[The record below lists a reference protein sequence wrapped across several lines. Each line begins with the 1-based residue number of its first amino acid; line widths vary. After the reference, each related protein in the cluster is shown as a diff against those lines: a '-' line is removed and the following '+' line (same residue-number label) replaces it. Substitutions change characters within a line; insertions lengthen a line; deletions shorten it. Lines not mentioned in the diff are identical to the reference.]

1 MPEHARASWLSA
13 EQACE
18 VLGVSR
24 RTLYT
29 YASRGLLRRAASGR
43 ESRYLAEDV
52 RRLATRSAARR
63 GRAPLAAAAL
73 GWGEPVLDS
82 AITDVSSQRLRY
94 RGHELGTLLER
105 RAGFEAVA
113 DLLLDAGPSEWPAPL
128 RMRVDTTLSPC
139 ARFVALLPG
148 LERGAEAGELAPRLV
163 IATLARA
170 FAEGEGE
177 RIAARLA
184 AGLGLP
190 RRARAAAAIDVALVC
205 AADHELNAS
214 TFAARIAASA
224 GASLVACVGAAL
236 WVFGG
241 PQHGGSCERVEQLLA
256 AAPRRRLAAWVDDR
270 LARGLGLPGFGH
282 PLYPSGDP
290 RGFALIDHA
299 RTLAGSTPALGHAL
313 ALADAVHDA
322 SGLHPTLDF
331 ALVALAR
338 ALAAPPGTAM
348 GLFAL
353 GRSAGWLAHAL
364 EQRRTRALLR
374 PRARYVGP

>member
-1 MPEHARASWLSA
+1 MSEHARGSWLSA
-13 EQACE
+13 EEACE

-29 YASRGLLRRAASGR
+29 YASRGLLRRAARGR

-52 RRLATRSAARR
+52 RRLAARSAARR

-73 GWGEPVLDS
+73 RWGEPVLDS
-82 AITDVSSQRLRY
+82 AITDVAGNRLRY
-94 RGHELGTLLER
+94 RGHELSALLER
-105 RAGFEAVA
+105 RASFEQVA
-113 DLLLDAGPSEWPAPL
+113 DLLLDDGVQAWPDPL
-128 RMRVDTTLSPC
+128 RVRVEPSLPPC
-139 ARFVALLPG
+139 ARFVAVLPSLAAPQPG
-148 LERGAEAGELAPRLV
+148 GELAPRLL
-163 IATLARA
+163 IATLARV
-170 FAEGEGE
+170 FGEGEGD

-190 RRARAAAAIDVALVC
+190 RRARAAAALDVALVC
-205 AADHELNAS
+205 AADHELNVS

-224 GASLVACVGAAL
+224 GAELVACVGAAL

-282 PLYPSGDP
+282 PLYPAGDP
-290 RGFALIDHA
+290 RGFALIERA
-299 RTLAGSTPALGHAL
+299 RALANDASALAHAL

-338 ALAAPPGTAM
+338 ALAAPSGTAM

-374 PRARYVGP
+374 PRARYVGA